1 MTDMSTDEFDIL
13 DALIIDYA
21 NGALSKPLEVLMETH
36 MAMSPKSARAFRMM
50 VQIGG
55 VLLEDS
61 EPVSMSEG
69 SWDKIMAEINSAEI
83 ISAEEL
89 SEKRE
94 AKTDFLP
101 RPLAEYIPSLD
112 DNANW
117 KRISRGLSEHVID
130 FGTTVGKASIY
141 RIAPGVAVP
150 SHSHQGSEVTLVL
163 SGGFTD
169 ETGTFGP
176 GDIAIQ
182 QNGAVHKPVADDDG
196 ECIVFAVNEGG
207 IQLTG
212 PIGMVLNLLA
222 K

>member
-13 DALIIDYA
+13 EALIIDYA

-36 MAMSPKSARAFRMM
+36 MAMNPDSARAFRMM
-50 VQIGG
+50 MQIGG
-55 VLLEDS
+55 ALLEDE

-69 SWDKIMAEINSAEI
+69 SWDKILADISSAEPET
-83 ISAEEL
+83 SPADNDNRAAV
-89 SEKRE
+89 S
-94 AKTDFLP
+94 DFLP
-101 RPLAEYIPSLD
+101 RPIADYVPSLD
-112 DNANW
+112 CKTSW
-117 KRISRGLSEHVID
+117 KRLSRGLSEHVID
-130 FGTTVGKASIY
+130 FGTDIGKASIY
-141 RIAPGVAVP
+141 RIDPGVAVP

-163 SGGFTD
+163 AGGFTD
-169 ETGTFGP
+169 ETGNFGP
-176 GDIAIQ
+176 GDIAVQ